1 MFKRTVVITTNSDGD
16 GYTDITE
23 GKPFIFSNLKAF
35 NKATPTDIEYFRL
48 FYQILDAGNVQ
59 QEAGFDSGGGGGA
72 AGGGVLLSKPRLI
85 SGIHVYPN
93 QKLRIHIKH
102 GSASATYIVSFN
114 MEYLRE
120 I

>member
-1 MFKRTVVITTNSDGD
+1 MFKKTVVITTDSSGD
-16 GYTDITE
+16 GYTDISE
-23 GKPFIFSNLKAF
+23 GKPFIFTNLKAF

-59 QEAGFDSGGGGGA
+59 QEAGSDTDGGGGGA
-72 AGGGVLLSKPRLI
+72 GGGVFTSKPRLI
-85 SGIHVYPN
+85 SGIQVNPN
-93 QKLRIHIKH
+93 QKLRIHVKH

-114 MEYLRE
+114 MEF